1 MIHSIAGLNE
11 EQVRTVVISLC
22 YTNNEDL
29 AKLYLSVLSF
39 IDKLLLQT
47 LHEMHSTTSEIAY
60 WEHLAGSSPWD
71 VLLYRVNSKVF
82 RFLFST
88 WKHENQDIFLS
99 NVDEF
104 LLHIQFLRYSFNN
117 LAVVLAKISDA
128 AAAMKSI
135 FLFIRD
141 SGIVGHRCGL
151 SVFAFEK
158 DTTST
163 GRHVLNSVREVVL
176 QKIGACIVGVCEC
189 LSGHIDKFKAIKNC
203 SLLSTKG
210 PYPSHTEY
218 SVLESLL
225 NDLHKII
232 DDRSCDKVGLN
243 LYNLNYC

>member
-1 MIHSIAGLNE
+1 MIHSVAGLSA

-47 LHEMHSTTSEIAY
+47 LHEMSSTTSEIVY
-60 WEHLAGSSPWD
+60 WEHLAGSSPWE
-71 VLLYRVNSKVF
+71 VLLYRINSKVF
-82 RFLFST
+82 RLLFSA
-88 WKHENQDIFLS
+88 WKNSNQDIFLS

-176 QKIGACIVGVCEC
+176 QKIGVCMLGLCEC
-189 LSGHIDKFKAIKNC
+189 LAGHVSKFQSIKNC
-203 SLLSTKG
+203 ALLSKKG

-218 SVLESLL
+218 SALESLL
-225 NDLHKII
+225 RSLHDII
-232 DDRSCDKVGLN
+232 DDRSCDKVCCIGD
-243 LYNLNYC
+243 